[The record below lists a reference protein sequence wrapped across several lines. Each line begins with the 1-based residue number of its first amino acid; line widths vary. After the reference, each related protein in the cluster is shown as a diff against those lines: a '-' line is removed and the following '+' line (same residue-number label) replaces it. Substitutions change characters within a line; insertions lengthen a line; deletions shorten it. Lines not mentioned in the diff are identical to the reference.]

1 MADDTHDQHHR
12 RRLFGRRRG
21 EPESAEPLSESS
33 PPEPDDEAAPS
44 DMQTRDAA
52 EAPAAAESIR
62 PEPEPEVSTEPEPEP
77 DSEPEPEPAAAAD
90 PPAPPAPE
98 PDPAPAAAPV
108 VSPPATSDEAPVAAA
123 APSASTAAGSATP
136 VAAAEEPA
144 ASGEVPPEVPPSEGQ
159 PAGNGDEVAPI
170 VLPRVIAIANQ
181 KGGVGKTT
189 TAVNL
194 GAALAEA
201 DFRVLVVDLDPQ
213 GNATTGLGVNPR
225 DVQYSI
231 YDVIM
236 NDTPAVDAV
245 EPTSL
250 KNLFVIPATLDLAGA
265 EIELVPAFSRE
276 QKLKRAL
283 DAIREDY
290 DLLFIDCPPSL
301 GLLTVNGLAA
311 ADDVIVPIQC
321 EYYALEGLGQLLRN
335 VASVRNVLNP
345 TLDVRGIVLTMHDTR
360 TRLADQVET
369 EVREHFG
376 TRVYKTVVPRTVR
389 LAEAPSFGQPII
401 VFDPTSKG
409 AKAYRKLAKEV
420 SSGATRRTG

>member
-1 MADDTHDQHHR
+1 MADDMHDQRHR

-21 EPESAEPLSESS
+21 ESDPDETVSPQLASEPEPVVEVVA
-33 PPEPDDEAAPS
+33 PPEPSVDDPAP
-44 DMQTRDAA
+44 TTVA
-52 EAPAAAESIR
+52 E
-62 PEPEPEVSTEPEPEP
+62 PEPEPELEPEPDPVEAPVASEPPASATPQPEPIPQPDPEPEAQPEPVPDPEPRAAAVVVAEPEPEPEREPEPEP
-77 DSEPEPEPAAAAD
+77 DDSDGQTEAM
-90 PPAPPAPE
+90 APL
-98 PDPAPAAAPV
+98 
-108 VSPPATSDEAPVAAA
+108 
-123 APSASTAAGSATP
+123 
-136 VAAAEEPA
+136 
-144 ASGEVPPEVPPSEGQ
+144 
-159 PAGNGDEVAPI
+159 
-170 VLPRVIAIANQ
+170 VLPRIIAIANQ

-201 DFRVLVVDLDPQ
+201 DFRVVVVDLDPQ
-213 GNATTGLGVNPR
+213 GNATTGLGVNAR

-236 NDTPAVDAV
+236 NDTPAMDAV

-283 DAIREDY
+283 EPIRDDY
-290 DLLFIDCPPSL
+290 DIIIIDCPPSL

-335 VASVRNVLNP
+335 VASVRSVLNP

-376 TRVYKTVVPRTVR
+376 ARVYKTVVPRTVR

-401 VFDPTSKG
+401 VFDPTSRG

>member
-1 MADDTHDQHHR
+1 MADDMQDQRQR

-21 EPESAEPLSESS
+21 ESDPTDPTASEYEGEDQTGSGSADPPAEGATDPESVDETPIESNPDPEPVRAAAPEAEAPVEPLGESEPAPEPESEPESA
-33 PPEPDDEAAPS
+33 PDPDP
-44 DMQTRDAA
+44 D
-52 EAPAAAESIR
+52 
-62 PEPEPEVSTEPEPEP
+62 PEPEPEPEPEP
-77 DSEPEPEPAAAAD
+77 PGQTEAM
-90 PPAPPAPE
+90 APL
-98 PDPAPAAAPV
+98 
-108 VSPPATSDEAPVAAA
+108 
-123 APSASTAAGSATP
+123 
-136 VAAAEEPA
+136 
-144 ASGEVPPEVPPSEGQ
+144 
-159 PAGNGDEVAPI
+159 
-170 VLPRVIAIANQ
+170 VLPRIIAIANQ

-194 GAALAEA
+194 GAALAEL
-201 DFRVLVVDLDPQ
+201 DFRVVVVDLDPQ
-213 GNATTGLGVNPR
+213 GNATTGLGVNAR

-236 NDTPAVDAV
+236 NDTPAMDAV

-283 DAIREDY
+283 DTIRDDY
-290 DLLFIDCPPSL
+290 DIIIIDCPPSL

-335 VASVRNVLNP
+335 VASVRSVLNP

-376 TRVYKTVVPRTVR
+376 ARVYKTVVPRTVR

-401 VFDPTSKG
+401 VFDPTSRG